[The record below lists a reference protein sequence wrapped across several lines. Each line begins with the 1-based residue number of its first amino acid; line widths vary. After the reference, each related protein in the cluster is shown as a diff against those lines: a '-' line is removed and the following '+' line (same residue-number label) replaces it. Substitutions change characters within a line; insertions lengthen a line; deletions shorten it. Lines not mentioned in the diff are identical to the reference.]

1 MPGRAKSGD
10 ARRGTSRGAK
20 PAGQRAR
27 AAASGSLSTE
37 LLLAQGT
44 SAAARTSRRS
54 SVGAR
59 AEAGAKTSAKAS
71 VKAAKKSPGART
83 TAGARGA
90 GRKRSDEGRLL
101 DEAELSAIESQ
112 HPEGMTLSQV
122 IDAFARRG
130 AHLSEASFR
139 KYVQL
144 GLLGRSRRV
153 GRKGRHQ
160 GSLGMYPATTVRRIC
175 AIKRM
180 MAARYTIE
188 DIQRSFLRFTE
199 EVEGLQRALE
209 RLFAGFEREL
219 QAGEFPSERRR
230 TLARELQAA
239 QKLGTELAQRVE
251 SLERQLVSPLQ
262 RAARAR
268 GVGVG
273 ARGGIDDL
281 L

>member
-1 MPGRAKSGD
+1 MTGAVTK
-10 ARRGTSRGAK
+10 AGAK
-20 PAGQRAR
+20 VAKKPQGAR
-27 AAASGSLSTE
+27 AAAGS
-37 LLLAQGT
+37 
-44 SAAARTSRRS
+44 
-54 SVGAR
+54 
-59 AEAGAKTSAKAS
+59 
-71 VKAAKKSPGART
+71 
-83 TAGARGA
+83 RGA
-90 GRKRSDEGRLL
+90 VRKRSDEGRLL
-101 DEAELSAIESQ
+101 DEAELAAIESK

-230 TLARELQAA
+230 TLARELAAA

>member
-1 MPGRAKSGD
+1 MSGRAKSRD
-10 ARRGTSRGAK
+10 TRRGTSRGTK

-27 AAASGSLSTE
+27 ASAPSSLSTE
-37 LLLAQGT
+37 LLLAPGT
-44 SAAARTSRRS
+44 SSSERTLRRP
-54 SVGAR
+54 GAMT
-59 AEAGAKTSAKAS
+59 KTSAKA
-71 VKAAKKSPGART
+71 AKKPQGARAA
-83 TAGARGA
+83 AGSRGA

-101 DEAELSAIESQ
+101 DESELTAIESQ

-219 QAGEFPSERRR
+219 AAGEFPSEQRR
-230 TLARELQAA
+230 TLTRELAAA
-239 QKLGTELAQRVE
+239 QKLGAELAQRVE

-273 ARGGIDDL
+273 VRGGIDDL